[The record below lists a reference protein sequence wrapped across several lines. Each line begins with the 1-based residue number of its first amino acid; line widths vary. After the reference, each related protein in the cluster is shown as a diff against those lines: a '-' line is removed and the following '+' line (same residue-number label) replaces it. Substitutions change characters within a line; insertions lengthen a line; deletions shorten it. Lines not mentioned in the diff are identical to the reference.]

1 MKINLIFLLKLNQ
14 LKQELK
20 TKRVLSSSLSK
31 NTHDNIVFLPNVLPL
46 PLDSFLEIKQLKKK
60 IISKIFLK
68 SSITVL
74 NFKKSFFLKTFK
86 NHFFFLNRFIVSF
99 LEFFF
104 KTSIIFNLKK
114 GTNKLVLKQ
123 ISFRKF
129 SVKYFKK
136 NLKTSKQIIGVIYY
150 SLLLKDS
157 SIFINFFKKILE
169 NLNIKLHKKL
179 FLGFRKLLKDFFKPI
194 FLFLGVSGIF
204 FNVKGKIGVS
214 GSAKK
219 RRYYFYFGQHSITSR
234 NLKMDLKFS
243 PVWTFTGTI
252 GLTFLIFF

>member
-1 MKINLIFLLKLNQ
+1 M
-14 LKQELK
+14 
-20 TKRVLSSSLSK
+20 LSSPEGK
-31 NTHDNIVFLPNVLPL
+31 NTHQDNTVFLPTLQPL
-46 PLDSFLEIKQLKKK
+46 LLDSFLEIRQLKKK
-60 IISKIFLK
+60 TISKIFLK

-86 NHFFFLNRFIVSF
+86 NNFFFLNRFIVSF

-169 NLNIKLHKKL
+169 NLNIKLHKKI
-179 FLGFRKLLKDFFKPI
+179 FLGFRKLLKDLFKPI

-243 PVWTFTGTI
+243 PIWTFTGTM